1 MITTIH
7 LNKPREMADTLPGYY
22 GRLLDVNLSAGTIVK
37 TILDRQLLQDY
48 IGGRGLGAKIL
59 YDRLKDPGIAAF
71 SPDNILLFM
80 PGPFSGL
87 PLPSSSRTCVVT
99 KSPRTSP
106 KNASLKGAS
115 TISYSNIGG
124 FFGPELRF
132 AGYDGLAITGKS
144 EKPVYLYIKDETVEI
159 RDASAYWGLG
169 TDELETRLIADLGSD
184 GFRSCYIGPAAEKL
198 VPLASVLNT
207 AAREAGRGGTGAVM
221 GSKMLKAICVS
232 GSGIP
237 NVADPEAFHRL
248 LEKARSSFAQ
258 DTPSRRWWR
267 EGGTTNALEESSAG
281 GTMAVKNYSEGSFGE
296 VSKIGT
302 AASRKEI
309 WKRDFACYCCF
320 LACKKSGMAKGAYGG
335 LVHDG
340 PEYETGSM
348 LGSNLL
354 IADLAGLNR
363 CIAVADDLGLDIISA
378 GNIIGFL
385 MEAYDKKLIDRDFL
399 DGIDLTWGNVDAVLA
414 MLKKMGANEGIG
426 LRANQGVRELART
439 IGQGADEFAIHVKG
453 HELAGWNVHKAV
465 DWFGISY
472 VTANRGACHMNGGA
486 PSPQNQSALRDSLGI
501 CSFVDEWYVNDIAFE
516 KILTAIT
523 GHEWN
528 STTLEQAG
536 ERIYNL
542 EKMFNY
548 REGFR
553 REDDCLPGRFYNSAG
568 TQGPAAGIKV
578 DRAKFEQMLDAYY
591 TARGWNLLTSRPEP
605 AKLAELGI
613 ADL

>member
-1 MITTIH
+1 
-7 LNKPREMADTLPGYY
+7 MAETMPGYY
-22 GRLLDVNLSAGTIVK
+22 GRLLDVNLSTGTIMK
-37 TILDRQLLQDY
+37 TTLDPQWLQDY

-59 YDRLKDPGIAAF
+59 YERLKNPGTEAF
-71 SPDNILLFM
+71 SPENILLFM

-106 KNASLKGAS
+106 KSGSYHGAS

-132 AGYDGLAITGKS
+132 AGYDGLAITGRS
-144 EKPVYLYIKDETVEI
+144 DKPVYLYIKDETVEI
-159 RDASAYWGLG
+159 RDASEYWGLG
-169 TDELETRLIADLGSD
+169 TDALETRLIADLGSD
-184 GFRSCYIGPAAEKL
+184 GFRSCYIGPAAEKM

-207 AAREAGRGGTGAVM
+207 AARAAGRGGTGAVM
-221 GSKMLKAICVS
+221 GSKRLKAICVS

-237 NVADPEAFHRL
+237 NVADPVKFNEL
-248 LEKARSSFAQ
+248 LETVRSSFAQ

-267 EGGTTNALEESSAG
+267 EGGTTNALEESSTG

-296 VSKIGT
+296 VSRIGT
-302 AASRKEI
+302 AAARKEI

-335 LVHDG
+335 VVHDG

-363 CIAVADDLGLDIISA
+363 CIALADDFGLDIISA

-399 DGIDLTWGNVDAVLA
+399 DGIDLTWGNVEAVLA
-414 MLKKMGANEGIG
+414 MLRKMGANEGVGI
-426 LRANQGVRELART
+426 RANQGVRSLARE
-439 IGQGADEFAIHVKG
+439 IGQGSEAFAIHVKG

-472 VTANRGACHMNGGA
+472 STANRGACHMNGGA
-486 PSPQNQSALRDSLGI
+486 PGPQNQSALRDSLGI
-501 CSFVDEWYVNDIAFE
+501 CSFVDEWYVNDSAFE

-523 GHEWN
+523 GREW
-528 STTLEQAG
+528 SGASLELAG

-553 REDDCLPGRFYNSAG
+553 REDDCLPERFFSEAG

-578 DRAKFEQMLDAYY
+578 DRVRFEQMLDDYY
-591 TARGWNLLTSRPEP
+591 IARGWDLKTSKPRPE
-605 AKLAELGI
+605 KLAALGI
-613 ADL
+613 TDF